1 MIKGRYIFIILFI
14 MIIFGVAFTLTSCT
28 ETKRD
33 EQRAA
38 GGERQIQYYTCGMH
52 PSVRVSPEEY
62 NKGNKNC
69 PICNMNL
76 TPVYKEEKP
85 AELSAVSLQPS
96 EEYYGCGVY
105 TEGKCPH
112 CDSGESDEGC
122 ICGGH
127 SFVIKGEKIDCPICG
142 EPLQK
147 IKKEDVKISERKEK
161 KEKKILFYRNPM
173 NPSITSKVPAKDPM
187 GMDYI
192 PVYEEEETPVR
203 EEGVVGRVRIN
214 RAQAQLAGV
223 ATEPVRKLSLTKEIR
238 TVGKVAYD
246 PDMAIA
252 QDEFISAVKAYE
264 KIREGN
270 IEEISERSLNLVGSS
285 KRKLRLL
292 GLSEEQITEL
302 EEKKEV
308 QTNLILPEEKMW
320 IYGDVYEY
328 ELGWVKTGGKVR
340 VTTPSLPGEEFNG
353 VISSINPVLDPK
365 TRSLRFRASVDNP
378 DLELKPE
385 MYVDVI
391 IMSVYKTKDGQDS
404 VLAIPK
410 EAVLD
415 TGLRKIVWVDKGD
428 GEYQAR
434 LVETGP
440 EAVATIEGKKI
451 RLYPVLKG
459 LIEGEEVVTKANFLI
474 DSQSQISGVA
484 AAAYGGALE
493 TKEKK

>member
-1 MIKGRYIFIILFI
+1 MIKGRNIFITSLILIFI
-14 MIIFGVAFTLTSCT
+14 GTSFVITGCSQSKT
-28 ETKRD
+28 DGIRNTD
-33 EQRAA
+33 NV
-38 GGERQIQYYTCGMH
+38 IQYYTCGMH
-52 PSVRVSPEEY
+52 PSVKVSPEEY

-76 TPVYKEEKP
+76 TPVYKEED
-85 AELSAVSLQPS
+85 SR
-96 EEYYGCGVY
+96 YYGCGMEGEEHVFY
-105 TEGKCPH
+105 IEGTDMKTCPVCGMPLKRLNTE
-112 CDSGESDEGC
+112 EAERL
-122 ICGGH
+122 
-127 SFVIKGEKIDCPICG
+127 KGEPA
-142 EPLQK
+142 
-147 IKKEDVKISERKEK
+147 K

-173 NPSITSKVPAKDPM
+173 NPGITSKAPAKDPM

-192 PVYEEEETPVR
+192 PVYEEGEAPVR

-214 RAQAQLAGV
+214 KAQTDLAGV
-223 ATEPVRKLSLTKEIR
+223 TTEPVRKLYLTKEIR

-252 QDEFISAVKAYE
+252 QDEFISAVKAYD

-270 IEEISERSLNLVGSS
+270 IEEINERSLNLVGSS

-292 GLSEEQITEL
+292 GLSEDQIKEL
-302 EEKKEV
+302 AEKKEV

-328 ELGWVKTGGKVR
+328 ELGWVKTGAKVK
-340 VTTPSLPGEEFNG
+340 VTTPSLPGEEFDG
-353 VISSINPVLDPK
+353 VISSVNPVVDPK

-385 MYVDVI
+385 MYVDVV

-410 EAVLD
+410 NAVLD

-428 GEYQAR
+428 GEYQGR
-434 LVETGP
+434 LVKTGP
-440 EAVATIEGKKI
+440 EAVATIDNEKI
-451 RLYPVLKG
+451 RVYPILSG
-459 LIEGEEVVTKANFLI
+459 LAEGEEIVIKANFLI

-484 AAAYGGALE
+484 SSAYGGSLE
-493 TKEKK
+493 AEDKK

>member
-1 MIKGRYIFIILFI
+1 MIKGSNIFITLLIL
-14 MIIFGVAFTLTSCT
+14 IFLGTALMFTSCGKGK
-28 ETKRD
+28 EP
-33 EQRAA
+33 RASSLQPRA
-38 GGERQIQYYTCGMH
+38 EYYTCGMH
-52 PSVRVSPEEY
+52 PSVKVSPEDY

-76 TPVYKEEKP
+76 TPVYKEEDNR
-85 AELSAVSLQPS
+85 
-96 EEYYGCGVY
+96 YYGCGM
-105 TEGKCPH
+105 EGSEHVFYIEGAEMKTCPV
-112 CDSGESDEGC
+112 
-122 ICGGH
+122 CGMPLKRLNREEAERL
-127 SFVIKGEKIDCPICG
+127 KGAPA
-142 EPLQK
+142 
-147 IKKEDVKISERKEK
+147 K
-161 KEKKILFYRNPM
+161 KEKKLLFYRNPM
-173 NPSITSKVPAKDPM
+173 NPNITSKVPAKDSM

-192 PVYEEEETPVR
+192 PVYEEEKGSTQ
-203 EEGVVGRVRIN
+203 EEGVVGGVRIN
-214 RAQAQLAGV
+214 KTQAQLAGV
-223 ATEPVRKLSLTKEIR
+223 VTEPVRKLSLSKEIR

-252 QDEFISAVKAYE
+252 QDEFISAVKAYD

-270 IEEISERSLNLVGSS
+270 IEEISERSLHLVESS

-292 GLSEEQITEL
+292 GLSEDQIKEL
-302 EEKKEV
+302 TEKKEV
-308 QTNLILPEEKMW
+308 QTNLILPEKEMW

-328 ELGWVKTGGKVR
+328 ELGWVKTGEKVK

-353 VISSINPVLDPK
+353 IISSVNPVLDPR

-378 DLELKPE
+378 NLELKPE
-385 MYVDVI
+385 MYVDVV

-415 TGLRKIVWVDKGD
+415 TGLRKIVWVDKGN

-440 EAVATIEGKKI
+440 EAVATIDGKKT
-451 RLYPVLKG
+451 RFYPVLNG
-459 LIEGEEVVTKANFLI
+459 LAEDEEVVTKANFLI

-484 AAAYGGALE
+484 SSAYGGSLGTE
-493 TKEKK
+493 EKDDRQNY

>member
-1 MIKGRYIFIILFI
+1 MIKGRNIFIVLLVL
-14 MIIFGVAFTLTSCT
+14 IFTGTVFTLTGCGKT
-28 ETKRD
+28 ESP
-33 EQRAA
+33 RASSA
-38 GGERQIQYYTCGMH
+38 EPRADYYTCGMH
-52 PSVRVSPEEY
+52 PSVKVSPEEY

-69 PICNMNL
+69 PICNMSL

-85 AELSAVSLQPS
+85 SRLSTVNNQPL

-112 CDSGESDEGC
+112 CDLGKSDKDC

-127 SFVIKGEKIDCPICG
+127 SFMVKGQKINCPICG

-147 IKKEDVKISERKEK
+147 IKKEDVKISEKKEK
-161 KEKKILFYRNPM
+161 KEKKILLYKNPM

-192 PVYEEEETPVR
+192 PVYEEEEAPAGG
-203 EEGVVGRVRIN
+203 EEGVVGRVKIN
-214 RAQAQLAGV
+214 KAQSQLAGV
-223 ATEPVRKLSLTKEIR
+223 ATETVRKLSLSKEIR

-252 QDEFISAVKAYE
+252 QDEFISAIKAYD
-264 KIREGN
+264 KIHEGN
-270 IEEISERSLNLVGSS
+270 IEEISERALNLVNSS

-292 GLSEEQITEL
+292 GLGEEQIAEL

-308 QTNLILPEEKMW
+308 QTNLILPEKKMW

-328 ELGWVKTGGKVR
+328 ELGWVKPGARVKVMAQ
-340 VTTPSLPGEEFNG
+340 SLPGEEFDG
-353 VISSINPVLDPK
+353 VISSVNPVLDPK

-378 DLELKPE
+378 ELELKPE
-385 MYVDVI
+385 MYVEVI
-391 IMSVYKTKDGQDS
+391 IISVYKTKDGKDS
-404 VLAIPK
+404 VLAVPK

-440 EAVATIEGKKI
+440 EAVATIDGQKI
-451 RLYPVLKG
+451 RFYPVLKG
-459 LIEGEEVVTKANFLI
+459 LAEGEEIVTKANFLI
-474 DSQSQISGVA
+474 DSQSQISGVVSS
-484 AAAYGGALE
+484 AYGGSLE
-493 TKEKK
+493 AEENK